1 MQKPSGHRK
10 VVAPQAR
17 IVFIVR
23 ASKEGGIKNPPCQ
36 RVQEGS
42 QKVLGNSTCSLAVF
56 YVEQVALNRHVSP
69 QQAASILMPGKR
81 WIVNSVSKVHDDLT
95 TNGRVTASK
104 REKELELRAS
114 NATRPKGQCVFQRS
128 PCAGHPRE
136 VRGVIIMA
144 DVRSARD
151 AAAERIEE

>member
-69 QQAASILMPGKR
+69 QQAAVLLMPDQQSV
-81 WIVNSVSKVHDDLT
+81 VNSFGARRMSEMIMDLED
-95 TNGRVTASK
+95 G
-104 REKELELRAS
+104 
-114 NATRPKGQCVFQRS
+114 
-128 PCAGHPRE
+128 
-136 VRGVIIMA
+136 
-144 DVRSARD
+144 
-151 AAAERIEE
+151 